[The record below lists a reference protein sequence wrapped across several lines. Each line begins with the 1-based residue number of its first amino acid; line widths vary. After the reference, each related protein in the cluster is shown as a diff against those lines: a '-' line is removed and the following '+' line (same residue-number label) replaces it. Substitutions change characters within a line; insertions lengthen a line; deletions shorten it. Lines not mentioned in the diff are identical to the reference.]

1 MQHIQLFLHAAG
13 QRKHDEMY
21 WVGNGS
27 LPESALLPSAL
38 SSCFDVADISV
49 LINVKM
55 DSTVQDYEQE
65 NTFSGE
71 KKGRNRMERKTYFQ
85 IDLFFIFFIF
95 LQWILEA

>member
-65 NTFSGE
+65 NTFME
-71 KKGRNRMERKTYFQ
+71 KRKKETEWRER
-85 IDLFFIFFIF
+85 LIFK
-95 LQWILEA
+95 